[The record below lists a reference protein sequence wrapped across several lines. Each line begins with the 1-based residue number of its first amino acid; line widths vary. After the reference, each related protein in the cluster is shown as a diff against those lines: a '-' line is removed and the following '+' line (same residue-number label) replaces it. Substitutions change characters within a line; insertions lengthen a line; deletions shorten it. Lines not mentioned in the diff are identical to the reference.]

1 MRQDYDMTE
10 PLKVY
15 NYFLKEDVHLAAE
28 AYFDGLVL
36 KNNIDPEYNRQ
47 LMREL
52 AKYRKKIKTVE
63 KKLNRKK
70 GLRTFTIVSIVLFF
84 VAALICLIVGIM
96 NWSNLWWLIFVTLGC
111 IAAGVGLIIVIAKVI
126 NKKIKQINEQLT
138 KLKEKAEEILNEAKQ
153 QMEPLNRDYDWNAPA
168 KIFDDAFSLVKFD
181 QYFDQNKFY
190 YLRNKYGFKE
200 NEDNISTLY
209 VQSGSI
215 LGNPFI
221 VERNRVRE
229 IRDHTYTGSITIHW
243 TTVSGSG
250 KNRTVHHH
258 TQTLTASVVKP
269 RPEYFTETWL
279 VYGNEAA
286 PKLSFSRRP
295 CPASSY
301 DEKKLKKYVEEFE
314 KDFDKK
320 IKNAKYDAKPQ
331 TMMSNTEFEALFGA
345 TNRDNDVE
353 FRLLFTPLAQKNMI
367 DLVKHSPFGDD
378 FRFIKNKELNYIMST
393 HMQNADI
400 DTNPDRFRNYDHDAA
415 KKFFVDY
422 VDKYFAAFYFDLAP
436 LMSIPLYQMHE
447 SFESIFKGT
456 VDPNVTS
463 FESEMIANHFDQDYF
478 KHQDSSTEA
487 ILKRTVVKKNG
498 NKGDLIN
505 IHAHSYKAIPHTD
518 YITKMGGDGCLHD
531 IPVVWYEYV
540 PLEQVTPLAVQSCH
554 ASEKKFRNGIQNQAL
569 RDFLSRLDNRGIIIY
584 QRGLISFFL
593 NNPNKSYNEDE
604 LDNYIQQEN

>member
-52 AKYRKKIKTVE
+52 AKYRGKIKTVE

-96 NWSNLWWLIFVTLGC
+96 NWDNLWWLIFVTLGC
-111 IAAGVGLIIVIAKVI
+111 IAAGVGLIIVIVKVI
-126 NKKIKQINEQLT
+126 NKKIKQIKEQLD

-378 FRFIKNKELNYIMST
+378 FRFIKNKELNYIMSA

-487 ILKRTVVKKNG
+487 ILKRTVIKKNG

-518 YITKMGGDGCLHD
+518 YITKMGGDGCLHE

>member
-47 LMREL
+47 LIREL
-52 AKYRKKIKTVE
+52 AKYRKKIRDVE
-63 KKLNRKK
+63 KKLGRKK
-70 GLRTFTIVSIVLFF
+70 GLRIFTIVSIVLFF

-138 KLKEKAEEILNEAKQ
+138 KLKEKAEEIINEAKQ

-498 NKGDLIN
+498 DKGDLIN

-518 YITKMGGDGCLHD
+518 YITKMGGDGCPHE
-531 IPVVWYEYV
+531 IPVIWYEYV

>member
-1 MRQDYDMTE
+1 MKLDYDMTE

-36 KNNIDPEYNRQ
+36 KNGIDAEYNRQ
-47 LMREL
+47 LMRDL
-52 AKYRKKIKTVE
+52 TKVRKAKDDFV
-63 KKLNRKK
+63 KKLNGK
-70 GLRTFTIVSIVLFF
+70 RTLK
-84 VAALICLIVGIM
+84 ALTIVGIILFFLAAIIVLVVGIY
-96 NWSNLWWLIFVTLGC
+96 NWSTAWWLLFVSLGC
-111 IAAGVGLIIVIAKVI
+111 IAVGVGLIFVITKVLK
-126 NKKIKQINEQLT
+126 KKIQALAERVA
-138 KLKEKAEEILNEAKQ
+138 KLQAKADEILQEARN

-190 YLRNKYGFKE
+190 YLRNKYGFQE

-209 VQSGSI
+209 IQSGSI
-215 LGNPFI
+215 LGNPFLL
-221 VERNRVRE
+221 ERNRVRE

-258 TQTLTASVVKP
+258 TQTLTASVTKP

-286 PKLSFSRRP
+286 PRLSFSRSP

-301 DEKKLKKYVEEFE
+301 DEKKLKKYVENFE

-320 IKNAKYDAKPQ
+320 IKNTKYSDKPK
-331 TMMSNTEFEALFGA
+331 TMMSNTEFEALWGA

-353 FRLLFTPLAQKNMI
+353 FRLLFTPLAQKNLL
-367 DLVKHSPFGDD
+367 DLVKHSPYGDD
-378 FRFIKNKELNYIMST
+378 FRFVKKKELNYIMSS

-400 DTNPDRFRNYDHDAA
+400 DTNPEVFRNYDHDAA
-415 KKFFVDY
+415 RKFFVDY

-436 LMSIPLYQMHE
+436 LISIPLYQMHQ
-447 SFESIFKGT
+447 SFENIFKGT

-463 FESEMIANHFDQDYF
+463 FESEMIANHFDQKLF
-478 KHQDSSTEA
+478 RHPDSDTEA

-498 NKGDLIN
+498 KLGDLVN
-505 IHAHSYKAIPHTD
+505 VHAHSYKAIPHTD
-518 YITKMGGDGCLHD
+518 YFTKMGGDGRPHE
-531 IPVVWYEYV
+531 IPVTWYEYIE
-540 PLEQVTPLAVQSCH
+540 LEQVTPLAVQSCH

-569 RDFLSRLDNRGIIIY
+569 RDFLSRLDKRGIIIY

-593 NNPNKSYNEDE
+593 NNANNSYNEDE
-604 LDNYIQQEN
+604 LDNYIQEEN

>member
-1 MRQDYDMTE
+1 MKLEHDMTE

-15 NYFLKEDVHLAAE
+15 NYFLKEEVHLAAE

-36 KNNIDPEYNRQ
+36 KNGVDAEYNRQ
-47 LMREL
+47 LMRDL
-52 AKYRKKIKTVE
+52 GKARKAINDFNG
-63 KKLNRKK
+63 KLNGQKA
-70 GLRTFTIVSIVLFF
+70 LRTFTIIGMVIFFLAAIIILIASIY
-84 VAALICLIVGIM
+84 
-96 NWSNLWWLIFVTLGC
+96 NWSTSWWLIFVSLAC
-111 IAAGVGLIIVIAKVI
+111 IATGVGLIFLIFKVI
-126 NKKIKQINEQLT
+126 NKKIKALRERLA
-138 KLKEKAEEILNEAKQ
+138 KLQAKADEILQGAKN
-153 QMEPLNRDYDWNAPA
+153 QMEPLNSDYDWNAPA

-190 YLRNKYGFKE
+190 YLRDKYGFKE
-200 NEDNISTLY
+200 NENNISSIY

-229 IRDHTYTGSITIHW
+229 IRDHTYTGTLTIHW

-258 TQTLTASVVKP
+258 TQTLTAHVTKP

-286 PKLSFSRRP
+286 PRLSFSRNP

-301 DEKKLKKYVEEFE
+301 DEKRLKKYVENFE

-320 IKNAKYDAKPQ
+320 IKNAKPGQKVQ
-331 TMMSNTEFEALFGA
+331 TMMTNTEFEALFGA
-345 TNRDNDVE
+345 SNRDNDVE

-378 FRFIKNKELNYIMST
+378 FRFIKNKELNYILSS

-400 DTNPDRFRNYDHDAA
+400 DTNPEVFRNYDHDKAR
-415 KKFFVDY
+415 KYFVDY

-436 LMSIPLYQMHE
+436 LISIPLYQMHE

-456 VDPNVTS
+456 LDPNVTS
-463 FESEMIANHFDQDYF
+463 FESEMIANHFDQSLF
-478 KHQDSSTEA
+478 KHPDSDTVEHDCSR
-487 ILKRTVVKKNG
+487 RTF
-498 NKGDLIN
+498 
-505 IHAHSYKAIPHTD
+505 AQ
-518 YITKMGGDGCLHD
+518 
-531 IPVVWYEYV
+531 W
-540 PLEQVTPLAVQSCH
+540 
-554 ASEKKFRNGIQNQAL
+554 
-569 RDFLSRLDNRGIIIY
+569 
-584 QRGLISFFL
+584 
-593 NNPNKSYNEDE
+593 
-604 LDNYIQQEN
+604 

>member
-1 MRQDYDMTE
+1 MKLEHDMTE

-15 NYFLKEDVHLAAE
+15 NYFLKEEVHLAAE

-36 KNNIDPEYNRQ
+36 KNGVDAEYNRQ
-47 LMREL
+47 LMRDL
-52 AKYRKKIKTVE
+52 SKARKAINDFNG
-63 KKLNRKK
+63 KLNGQKAI
-70 GLRTFTIVSIVLFF
+70 RTITIIGMVIFFLAAIIILISSIY
-84 VAALICLIVGIM
+84 
-96 NWSNLWWLIFVTLGC
+96 NWSTSWWLIFVSLAC
-111 IAAGVGLIIVIAKVI
+111 IAAGVGLIFLIFKVI
-126 NKKIKQINEQLT
+126 NKKIKALRERLA
-138 KLKEKAEEILNEAKQ
+138 KLQAKADEILQEAKN
-153 QMEPLNRDYDWNAPA
+153 QMEPLNSDYDWNAPA

-181 QYFDQNKFY
+181 QYFDQNKYY
-190 YLRNKYGFKE
+190 YLRDKYGFKE
-200 NEDNISTLY
+200 NEDNISSIY
-209 VQSGSI
+209 IQSGSI

-229 IRDHTYTGSITIHW
+229 IRQHTYTGTLTIHW

-258 TQTLTASVVKP
+258 TQTLTAHVTKP

-286 PKLSFSRRP
+286 PRLSFSRNP

-301 DEKKLKKYVEEFE
+301 DEKRLKKYVENFE
-314 KDFDKK
+314 KDFDNK
-320 IKNAKYDAKPQ
+320 IKNAKPGEKVQ
-331 TMMSNTEFEALFGA
+331 TMMTNTEFEALFGA
-345 TNRDNDVE
+345 SNRDNDVE

-378 FRFIKNKELNYIMST
+378 FRFIKNKELNYILSN

-400 DTNPDRFRNYDHDAA
+400 DTNPEVFRNYDHDKAR
-415 KKFFVDY
+415 KYFVDY

-456 VDPNVTS
+456 LDPNVTS
-463 FESEMIANHFDQDYF
+463 FESEMIANHFNQSLF
-478 KHQDSSTEA
+478 KHPDSDTEA
-487 ILKRTVVKKNG
+487 ILKRTVVRKNG
-498 NKGDLIN
+498 SRGDLIN
-505 IHAHSYKAIPHTD
+505 VHAYSYKAIPHTEF
-518 YITKMGGDGCLHD
+518 ITKMGGDGLPHQV
-531 IPVVWYEYV
+531 PVQWYEYV
-540 PLEQVTPLAVQSCH
+540 PLEQVTPLAVQTCH

-569 RDFLSRLDNRGIIIY
+569 RDFLSRLDKRGIIIY

-593 NNPNKSYNEDE
+593 HNANNSYNEDE
-604 LDNYIQQEN
+604 LDNYIQEEN

>member
-15 NYFLKEDVHLAAE
+15 NYFLKEDVHNAAE
-28 AYFDGLVL
+28 AYFDGLVQ
-36 KNNIDPEYNRQ
+36 KNNVDPEYNRQ
-47 LMREL
+47 LMRDL
-52 AKYRKKIKTVE
+52 TKQRKKIEQVT
-63 KKLNRKK
+63 KKLNGKK
-70 GLRTFTIVSIVLFF
+70 GLRGFVTFCTVLFF
-84 VAALICLIVGIM
+84 VIAVLALIIGII
-96 NWSNLWWLIFVTLGC
+96 NWDILWWFIFISIGGIALGVLFIILIK
-111 IAAGVGLIIVIAKVI
+111 KVI
-126 NKKIKQINEQLT
+126 NKKIKAIEAELA
-138 KLKEKAEEILNEAKQ
+138 KLQQKADEILAEAKN
-153 QMEPLNRDYDWNAPA
+153 QMEPLNSDYDWNAPA

-209 VQSGSI
+209 IQSGSI
-215 LGNPFI
+215 LGNPFL

-229 IRDHTYTGSITIHW
+229 IRNHTYTGSITIHW

-258 TQTLTASVVKP
+258 SETLTASVTKP

-286 PKLSFSRRP
+286 PRLSFSRQP
-295 CPASSY
+295 CAASSY
-301 DEKKLKKYVEEFE
+301 DEKKLKKYVENFE

-320 IKNAKYDAKPQ
+320 IKNAKSNAKPI
-331 TMMSNTEFEALFGA
+331 TMMANTEFEALFGA

-353 FRLLFTPLAQKNMI
+353 YRLLFTPLAQKNMI

-378 FRFIKNKELNYIMST
+378 FRFIKDKELNYIMSS
-393 HMQNADI
+393 HMQSADI
-400 DTNPDRFRNYDHDAA
+400 DTNPERFRNYDHDAA
-415 KKFFVDY
+415 KKFFIDY

-436 LMSIPLYQMHE
+436 LMSIPLYQMHQ
-447 SFESIFKGT
+447 SFENIFKGT

-463 FESEMIANHFDQDYF
+463 FEAEMIANHFSQDYF
-478 KHQDSSTEA
+478 KHKDSSTEA

-498 NKGDLIN
+498 NKGDLVN
-505 IHAHSYKAIPHTD
+505 VHAYSYQAIPHTD
-518 YITKMGGDGCLHD
+518 YISKLGGDGRWHE
-531 IPVVWYEYV
+531 IPVLWYEYI
-540 PLEQVTPLAVQSCH
+540 PLEQVTPLAVQTCQ

-569 RDFLSRLDNRGIIIY
+569 RDFLSRLDKRGIIIY

-593 NNPNKSYNEDE
+593 NNPNNSYNEDE
-604 LDNYIQQEN
+604 LDNYIQEEI

>member
-1 MRQDYDMTE
+1 MKLEHDMTE

-15 NYFLKEDVHLAAE
+15 NYFLKEEVHLAAE

-36 KNNIDPEYNRQ
+36 KNGVDAEYNRQ
-47 LMREL
+47 LMRDL
-52 AKYRKKIKTVE
+52 TKARKAIDNFNG
-63 KKLNRKK
+63 KLNVQKAFK
-70 GLRTFTIVSIVLFF
+70 TLSIIGIILFFLAAIIILVVSIF
-84 VAALICLIVGIM
+84 
-96 NWSNLWWLIFVTLGC
+96 NWSSSWWLIFISLAC
-111 IAAGVGLIIVIAKVI
+111 IAVGVGLIFVIVKVI
-126 NKKIKQINEQLT
+126 NGKIKA
-138 KLKEKAEEILNEAKQ
+138 LKERLAKLQAKADEILQEAKN

-190 YLRNKYGFKE
+190 YLKDKYGFKE
-200 NEDNISTLY
+200 NEDNISSIY

-229 IRDHTYTGSITIHW
+229 IRDHVYTGSLTIHW

-258 TQTLTASVVKP
+258 TQTLTATVTKP

-286 PKLSFSRRP
+286 PRLSFSRNP

-301 DEKKLKKYVEEFE
+301 DEKKLKKYVENFE

-320 IKNAKYDAKPQ
+320 IKNAKPGTKTQ

-378 FRFIKNKELNYIMST
+378 FRFIKNKELNYILSN
-393 HMQNADI
+393 HMQNANI
-400 DTNPDRFRNYDHDAA
+400 DTDPEVFRNYDHDKAR
-415 KKFFVDY
+415 KFFVDY

-436 LMSIPLYQMHE
+436 LMSIPLYQMHQ
-447 SFESIFKGT
+447 SFENIFKGT
-456 VDPNVTS
+456 LDPNVTS
-463 FESEMIANHFDQDYF
+463 FESEMIANHFDQKLF
-478 KHQDSSTEA
+478 RHPDSDTEA
-487 ILKRTVVKKNG
+487 ILKRKVVKKNG
-498 NKGDLIN
+498 DKGDLVN
-505 IHAHSYKAIPHTD
+505 VYAYSYKAIPHTD
-518 YITKMGGDGCLHD
+518 FITKMGGDGLPHQV
-531 IPVVWYEYV
+531 PVTWYEYV
-540 PLEQVTPLAVQSCH
+540 ELKQVTPLAVQSCH

-569 RDFLSRLDNRGIIIY
+569 RDFLSRLDKRGIIIY

-593 NNPNKSYNEDE
+593 NNANSGYNEDE
-604 LDNYIQQEN
+604 LDNYIQEEN

>member
-1 MRQDYDMTE
+1 M
-10 PLKVY
+10 
-15 NYFLKEDVHLAAE
+15 
-28 AYFDGLVL
+28 
-36 KNNIDPEYNRQ
+36 
-47 LMREL
+47 
-52 AKYRKKIKTVE
+52 
-63 KKLNRKK
+63 
-70 GLRTFTIVSIVLFF
+70 
-84 VAALICLIVGIM
+84 
-96 NWSNLWWLIFVTLGC
+96 
-111 IAAGVGLIIVIAKVI
+111 I
-126 NKKIKQINEQLT
+126 NKKIQALADRVA
-138 KLKEKAEEILNEAKQ
+138 KLQEKENEILQEARNM
-153 QMEPLNRDYDWNAPA
+153 MEPLNRDYDWNAPA

-190 YLRNKYGFKE
+190 YLRNKYGFQD
-200 NEDNISTLY
+200 NEDNISSIY

-258 TQTLTASVVKP
+258 TQTLTASIVKP

-286 PKLSFSRRP
+286 PRLSFSRSP

-301 DEKKLKKYVEEFE
+301 DEKKLKKYVENFE

-320 IKNAKYDAKPQ
+320 IKNANYSDKPK
-331 TMMSNTEFEALFGA
+331 TMMSNTEFEALWGA

-353 FRLLFTPLAQKNMI
+353 FRLLFTPLAQKNLI

-378 FRFIKNKELNYIMST
+378 FRFIKNKELNYIMSA

-400 DTNPDRFRNYDHDAA
+400 DTNPEVFRNYDHDAA
-415 KKFFVDY
+415 RKFFVDY
-422 VDKYFAAFYFDLAP
+422 VDRYFAAFYFDLAP
-436 LMSIPLYQMHE
+436 LMSIPLYQMHQ
-447 SFESIFKGT
+447 SFENIFKGT

-463 FESEMIANHFDQDYF
+463 FESEMIANHFDQALF
-478 KHQDSSTEA
+478 RHPDSDTEA
-487 ILKRTVVKKNG
+487 ILKRSVIKKNG
-498 NKGDLIN
+498 KLGDLVN
-505 IHAHSYKAIPHTD
+505 IHAHSYKAIPHVE
-518 YITKMGGDGCLHD
+518 YITKMGGDGLPHD
-531 IPVVWYEYV
+531 IPVTWYEYIE
-540 PLEQVTPLAVQSCH
+540 LEQVTPLAVQTCH

-569 RDFLSRLDNRGIIIY
+569 QDFLSRLDKRGIIIY

-593 NNPNKSYNEDE
+593 NNPNNSYNEDE
-604 LDNYIQQEN
+604 LDNYIQEEN

>member
-1 MRQDYDMTE
+1 MKLEHDMTE

-15 NYFLKEDVHLAAE
+15 NYFLKEEVHLAAE

-36 KNNIDPEYNRQ
+36 KNGIDAEYNRQ
-47 LMREL
+47 LMRDL
-52 AKYRKKIKTVE
+52 GKARAAIE
-63 KKLNRKK
+63 KFNGKLNGKK
-70 GLRTFTIVSIVLFF
+70 TLRTLSIIGIVLFF
-84 VAALICLIVGIM
+84 IAAIIILVAAIF
-96 NWSNLWWLIFVTLGC
+96 NWSTHWWLLFISLAC
-111 IAAGVGLIIVIAKVI
+111 IAVGVGLIFVIVKVI
-126 NKKIKQINEQLT
+126 NKKIKALKERLA
-138 KLKEKAEEILNEAKQ
+138 KLKAKADEILQEAKN

-181 QYFDQNKFY
+181 QYFDQNKYY
-190 YLRNKYGFKE
+190 YLRDKYGFKE
-200 NEDNISTLY
+200 NEDNISSIY

-229 IRDHTYTGSITIHW
+229 IRQHTYTGTLTIHW

-258 TQTLTASVVKP
+258 TQTLTATVTKP

-286 PKLSFSRRP
+286 PRLSFSRNP

-301 DEKKLKKYVEEFE
+301 DEKKLKKYVENFE
-314 KDFDKK
+314 KDFDRK
-320 IKNAKYDAKPQ
+320 IKNAKPGAKVQ

-353 FRLLFTPLAQKNMI
+353 FRLLFTPLAQKNLI

-378 FRFIKNKELNYIMST
+378 FRFIKNKELNYILSN

-400 DTNPDRFRNYDHDAA
+400 DTDPEVFRNYDHDAGR
-415 KKFFVDY
+415 KYFVDY

-456 VDPNVTS
+456 LDPNVTS
-463 FESEMIANHFDQDYF
+463 FESEMIANHFDQSLF
-478 KHQDSSTEA
+478 KHPDSDTEA

-498 NKGDLIN
+498 NKGDLVLV
-505 IHAHSYKAIPHTD
+505 HAHSYKAIPHTD
-518 YITKMGGDGCLHD
+518 FITKMGGDGLPHQV
-531 IPVVWYEYV
+531 PVTWYEYIE
-540 PLEQVTPLAVQSCH
+540 LEQVTPLAVQTCH

-569 RDFLSRLDNRGIIIY
+569 RDFLSRLDKRGIIIY

-593 NNPNKSYNEDE
+593 NNANSSYNEDE
-604 LDNYIQQEN
+604 LDNYIQEEN

>member
-1 MRQDYDMTE
+1 MKLDYDMTE

-36 KNNIDPEYNRQ
+36 KNGIDAEYNRQ
-47 LMREL
+47 LMRDL
-52 AKYRKKIKTVE
+52 GKVRKAKDDFT
-63 KKLNRKK
+63 KKLNGQK
-70 GLRTFTIVSIVLFF
+70 TIKILTIIGIILFFLAAIIVL
-84 VAALICLIVGIM
+84 VVGIL
-96 NWSNLWWLIFVTLGC
+96 NWSDLWWLLFVSLGC
-111 IAAGVGLIIVIAKVI
+111 IAVGVGLIFVIIKVI
-126 NKKIKQINEQLT
+126 NKKIKALAERVA
-138 KLKEKAEEILNEAKQ
+138 KLQAKAEEILQEAKN

-200 NEDNISTLY
+200 NENNISSIY

-229 IRDHTYTGSITIHW
+229 IRDHVYTGSITIHW

-258 TQTLTASVVKP
+258 TQTLTASITKP

-286 PKLSFSRRP
+286 PRLSFSRSP

-301 DEKKLKKYVEEFE
+301 DEKKLKKYVENFE

-320 IKNAKYDAKPQ
+320 LKNAKYSDKPK
-331 TMMSNTEFEALFGA
+331 TMMSNTEFEALWGA

-353 FRLLFTPLAQKNMI
+353 FRLLFTPLAQKNLI

-378 FRFIKNKELNYIMST
+378 FRFVKNKELNYIMSS
-393 HMQNADI
+393 HMQSADI
-400 DTNPDRFRNYDHDAA
+400 DTNPEVFRNYDHDAA
-415 KKFFVDY
+415 RKFFVDY

-436 LMSIPLYQMHE
+436 LMSIPLYQMHQ

-463 FESEMIANHFDQDYF
+463 FESEMIANHFDQKLF
-478 KHQDSSTEA
+478 KHPDSDTEA
-487 ILKRTVVKKNG
+487 ILKRSVIKKNG
-498 NKGDLIN
+498 KLGDLVN
-505 IHAHSYKAIPHTD
+505 VHAYSYKAIPHVE
-518 YITKMGGDGCLHD
+518 YITKMGGDGRPHE
-531 IPVVWYEYV
+531 IPVTWYEYIE
-540 PLEQVTPLAVQSCH
+540 LEQVTPLAVQTCH

-569 RDFLSRLDNRGIIIY
+569 RDFLSRLDKRGIIIY

-593 NNPNKSYNEDE
+593 SNPNNTYNEDE
-604 LDNYIQQEN
+604 LDNYIQEEN

>member
-1 MRQDYDMTE
+1 MKLDYDMTE

-28 AYFDGLVL
+28 AYFDGLVM
-36 KNNIDPEYNRQ
+36 KNGIDPEYNRQ
-47 LMREL
+47 LMRDL
-52 AKYRKKIKTVE
+52 GKVRKAKE
-63 KKLNRKK
+63 EFNKKLN
-70 GLRTFTIVSIVLFF
+70 GQRTIK
-84 VAALICLIVGIM
+84 ALTIVGIIAFFLAAIIVLVVGIL
-96 NWSNLWWLIFVTLGC
+96 NWSDLWWLLFVSLGC
-111 IAAGVGLIIVIAKVI
+111 IAAGVGLIFLIVKVI
-126 NKKIKQINEQLT
+126 KKKIQALAERVA
-138 KLKEKAEEILNEAKQ
+138 KLQEKENEILQEARN

-200 NEDNISTLY
+200 NEDNISSIY

-258 TQTLTASVVKP
+258 TQTLTASIVKP

-286 PKLSFSRRP
+286 PRLSFSRSP

-301 DEKKLKKYVEEFE
+301 DEKKLKKYVENFE

-320 IKNAKYDAKPQ
+320 IKNASYSDKPK
-331 TMMSNTEFEALFGA
+331 TMMSNTEFEALWGA

-353 FRLLFTPLAQKNMI
+353 FRLLFTPLAQKNLI

-378 FRFIKNKELNYIMST
+378 FRFIKSKELNYIMST

-400 DTNPDRFRNYDHDAA
+400 DTNPEVFRNYDHDAA
-415 KKFFVDY
+415 RKYFVDY

-436 LMSIPLYQMHE
+436 LMSIPLYQMHQ
-447 SFESIFKGT
+447 SFENIFKGT

-463 FESEMIANHFDQDYF
+463 FESEMIANHFDQKLF
-478 KHQDSSTEA
+478 RHPDSDTEA
-487 ILKRTVVKKNG
+487 ILKRSVVKKNG
-498 NKGDLIN
+498 KLGDIVN
-505 IHAHSYKAIPHTD
+505 VHAYSYQAIPHVE
-518 YITKMGGDGCLHD
+518 IIAKMGGDGRLHD
-531 IPVVWYEYV
+531 IPVTWYEYV

-569 RDFLSRLDNRGIIIY
+569 RDFLSRLDKRGIIIY

-593 NNPNKSYNEDE
+593 NNPNNSYNEDE
-604 LDNYIQQEN
+604 LDNYIQEEN

>member
-111 IAAGVGLIIVIAKVI
+111 IASGVGLIIVIVKVI
-126 NKKIKQINEQLT
+126 NKKIKQVNEQLT

-190 YLRNKYGFKE
+190 YLKKKYGFKE

-487 ILKRTVVKKNG
+487 ILKRTVVKRNG

-505 IHAHSYKAIPHTD
+505 IHAYSYKAIPHTD